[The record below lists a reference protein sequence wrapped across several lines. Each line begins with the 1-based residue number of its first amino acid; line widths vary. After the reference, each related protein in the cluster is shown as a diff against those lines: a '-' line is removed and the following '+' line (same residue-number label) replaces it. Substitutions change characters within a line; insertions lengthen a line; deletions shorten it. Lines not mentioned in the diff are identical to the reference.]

1 MLTLKKQPVL
11 TDKLI
16 WFIKFALEHSVT
28 KNEMIRLAK
37 ALGTAI
43 LLTTTLTA
51 EAQTLDPLDMRTDDV
66 KRRLSENQF
75 EILLAGEQEV
85 AVIIQES
92 TVAISK
98 GAVIMLSDTGQTPLG
113 SRALDAVATLLNQYG
128 WTTLLAAPPIIGLSQ
143 DTGDTDQDNN
153 TVEEVLPTSGLQV
166 IIQNNFDTHQQ
177 QLQLLMQSLLDK
189 SAEYPGFVVVL
200 SEGTTA
206 AWLAKMYNEQLI
218 TEPDAFVSM
227 SAYWPQVDLNEQIA
241 GYLANTSF
249 PVLDMYSQWDNKWTI
264 TTAEKRKIAAVKA
277 LKLHFRQTE
286 LVGVPIGQGQ
296 HQYITKQIIGWLTFM
311 GW

>member
-1 MLTLKKQPVL
+1 MVHQIV
-11 TDKLI
+11 
-16 WFIKFALEHSVT
+16 LEHSVK
-28 KNEMIRLAK
+28 KNKTITLAK
-37 ALGTAI
+37 YFALLI
-43 LLTTTLTA
+43 LLFATLSSF
-51 EAQTLDPLDMRTDDV
+51 AQTLDPLDMRTDDV
-66 KRRLSENQF
+66 KRRFSENRF
-75 EILLAGEQEV
+75 DILLAGEQEV

-113 SRALDAVATLLNQYG
+113 SRSLDSVATLLNQYG
-128 WTTLLAAPPIIGLSQ
+128 WATLLAAPPIIGLSQ
-143 DTGDTDQDNN
+143 ETSDNAQENN
-153 TVEEVLPTSGLQV
+153 TNIEVLPTDGLQAIV
-166 IIQNNFDTHQQ
+166 QENFDTHQQ

-189 SAEYPGFVVVL
+189 STEYPGFVVVV

-206 AWLAKMYNEQLI
+206 AWLAKMYNEQLV
-218 TEPDAFVSM
+218 TEPDAFVSL
-227 SAYWPQVDLNEQIA
+227 SAYWPQIELNDQIA

-264 TTAEKRKIAAVKA
+264 TTAEKRRIAAVKA

-286 LVGVPIGQGQ
+286 LIGVPIGQGQ
-296 HQYITKQIIGWLTFM
+296 HQYLTKQIIGWLTFM

>member
-1 MLTLKKQPVL
+1 MVHQIV
-11 TDKLI
+11 
-16 WFIKFALEHSVT
+16 LEHSVK
-28 KNEMIRLAK
+28 KNKTITLAK
-37 ALGTAI
+37 YFALLI
-43 LLTTTLTA
+43 LLFATLSSF
-51 EAQTLDPLDMRTDDV
+51 AQTLDPLDMRTDDV
-66 KRRLSENQF
+66 KRRFSENRF
-75 EILLAGEQEV
+75 DILLAGEQEV

-113 SRALDAVATLLNQYG
+113 SRSLDSVATLLNQYG
-128 WTTLLAAPPIIGLSQ
+128 WATLLAAPPIIGLSQ
-143 DTGDTDQDNN
+143 ETSDNAQENN
-153 TVEEVLPTSGLQV
+153 TNIEVLPTDGLQAIV
-166 IIQNNFDTHQQ
+166 QENFDTHQQ

-189 SAEYPGFVVVL
+189 STEYPGFVVVV

-206 AWLAKMYNEQLI
+206 AWLAKMYNEQLV
-218 TEPDAFVSM
+218 TEQDAFVSL
-227 SAYWPQVDLNEQIA
+227 SAYWPQIELNDQIA

-264 TTAEKRKIAAVKA
+264 TTAEKRRIAAVKA

-286 LVGVPIGQGQ
+286 LIGVPIGQGQ
-296 HQYITKQIIGWLTFM
+296 HQYLTKQIIGWLTFM

>member
-1 MLTLKKQPVL
+1 MVHQ
-11 TDKLI
+11 I
-16 WFIKFALEHSVT
+16 ALEHSVK
-28 KNEMIRLAK
+28 KNKTITLAK
-37 ALGTAI
+37 YFALLI
-43 LLTTTLTA
+43 LLFATLSSF
-51 EAQTLDPLDMRTDDV
+51 AQTLNPLDMRTDDV
-66 KRRLSENQF
+66 KRHFSEDRF
-75 EILLAGEQEV
+75 DILLAGEQEV

-113 SRALDAVATLLNQYG
+113 SRSLDSVATLLNQYG
-128 WTTLLAAPPIIGLSQ
+128 WATLLAAPPIIGLSQ
-143 DTGDTDQDNN
+143 ETSDNVQENN
-153 TVEEVLPTSGLQV
+153 TNIEVLPTDGLQAIV
-166 IIQNNFDTHQQ
+166 QENFDTHQQ

-189 SAEYPGFVVVL
+189 STEYPGFVVVV

-206 AWLAKMYNEQLI
+206 AWLAKMYNEQLV
-218 TEPDAFVSM
+218 TEPDAFVSL
-227 SAYWPQVDLNEQIA
+227 SAYWPQIELNDQIA

-264 TTAEKRKIAAVKA
+264 TTAEKRRIAAVKA

-286 LVGVPIGQGQ
+286 LIGVPIGQGQ
-296 HQYITKQIIGWLTFM
+296 HQYLTKQIIGWLTFM